1 MAQARQQTADK
12 IGIRTPSLKQELPE
26 ALETAGRL
34 GYDGLEVVTRD
45 EAQLRGWLDEEGQSG
60 AAALR
65 ERARKAG
72 CAVSSFSLAIYRPV
86 NLCQEDEAARQ
97 KGIQLVSDTLRACR
111 NVGGQAV
118 LLPHFDRGRL
128 DVGPDE
134 EARFVEG
141 LRACAPVAEE
151 TGVAIAL
158 ETSFSADQLQ
168 RITRA
173 VGSRQVGVYQDLAN
187 AVIYKQDPAATLRQ
201 LGPVVVMV
209 HVKDTGA
216 TGGNVGL
223 GEGVVEWDA
232 CRAALRE
239 IGYSGWYVL
248 ETPAGD
254 DPETDAARYLEFTR
268 RWLGQA

>member
-1 MAQARQQTADK
+1 MAQANGDK
-12 IGIRTPSLKQELPE
+12 IGIRTPSLRQDLPE
-26 ALETAGRL
+26 ALDTAARL
-34 GYDGLEVVTRD
+34 GFDGLEVVTRD
-45 EAQLRGWLDEEGQSG
+45 EAQLRGWLQEDGPGG

-65 ERARKAG
+65 EQARRAG

-86 NLCQEDEAARQ
+86 NLCQEDQATRQ
-97 KGIQLVSDTLRACR
+97 QGIQLVSNALRACK
-111 NVGGQAV
+111 NVGGAAV
-118 LLPHFDRGRL
+118 LVPHFDRERL

-134 EARFVEG
+134 EARLVEG

-151 TGVAIAL
+151 TNVAIAL
-158 ETSFSADQLQ
+158 ETSFSAGQLQ

-173 VGSRQVGVYQDLAN
+173 VGSPKVGVYQDLAN

-201 LGPVVVMV
+201 LGPSVVMV

-216 TGGNVGL
+216 AGGNAPL
-223 GEGVVEWDA
+223 GDGVVDWDA

-254 DPETDAARYLEFTR
+254 DPEADAARYLQFTR
-268 RWLGQA
+268 RWLGA